1 MLLPADV
8 LHQITASD
16 PGRPRLTWYDDE
28 PGPTQGE
35 RIELSAKVLTN
46 WVNKAGNLLQDDA
59 AAGPGTT
66 VGLDLPTHWRAVYW
80 ALATWSVGAEVVI
93 GDEAVDAD
101 VLVTT
106 DPGRAAAHGG
116 DAILVALPALARSH
130 PDAAVAGG
138 ATDEARELATH
149 GDQFSPM
156 ADPEGAD
163 VGLSLRGSD
172 TAYADLVA
180 PQEDWGPSPR
190 IATDAPLAMALQQC
204 LSAWVADGSVVLLR
218 GPRTDL
224 TDRLSA
230 EGVTHDLRGAQQ
242 AT

>member
-28 PGPTQGE
+28 PGATQGE

-80 ALATWSVGAEVVI
+80 ALATWSVGAEVVL
-93 GDEAVDAD
+93 GVDATEAD

-106 DPGRAAAHGG
+106 DPARAAAHGG
-116 DAILVALPALARSH
+116 DAVLVSLPALARSH
-130 PDAAVAGG
+130 PDAATAGG
-138 ATDEARELATH
+138 AIDEARELSTH

-156 ADPEGAD
+156 ADPEGGD
-163 VGLSLRGSD
+163 VGLSADGHD
-172 TAYADLVA
+172 TAYADLVV
-180 PQEDWGPSPR
+180 PQADWGASPR
-190 IATDAPLAMALQQC
+190 IATDAPLAASLRHC
-204 LSAWVADGSVVLLR
+204 LSAWAADGSVVLLR
-218 GPRTDL
+218 GPRADL

-230 EGVTHDLRGAQQ
+230 EGVTTDLRA
-242 AT
+242 

>member
-1 MLLPADV
+1 VLLPADV

-28 PGPTQGE
+28 PGPTRGE

-46 WVNKAGNLLQDDA
+46 WVSKAGNLLQDDA

-80 ALATWSVGAEVVI
+80 ALATWSVGAEVVL
-93 GDEAVDAD
+93 GDEALDAD

-106 DPGRAAAHGG
+106 DPERAAAHGG
-116 DAILVALPALARSH
+116 DAILVSLPALARSH
-130 PDAAVAGG
+130 PEAAGAGG

-156 ADPEGAD
+156 ADPESGD
-163 VGLSLRGSD
+163 VGLSADGHD
-172 TAYADLVA
+172 TAYAELVVT
-180 PQEDWGPSPR
+180 QEDWGDRPR
-190 IATDAPLAMALQQC
+190 IATDAPLATALRHC
-204 LSAWVADGSVVLLR
+204 LSAWAADGSVVLLR
-218 GPRTDL
+218 GAGADVAA
-224 TDRLSA
+224 RLAA
-230 EGVTHDLRGAQQ
+230 EGVTHDLRLG
-242 AT
+242 

>member
-28 PGPTQGE
+28 PGATQGE

-80 ALATWSVGAEVVI
+80 ALATWSVGAEVVL
-93 GDEAVDAD
+93 GEEAAEAD

-106 DPGRAAAHGG
+106 DPERAAAHGG
-116 DAILVALPALARSH
+116 DAVLVSLPALSRSH
-130 PDAAVAGG
+130 PDAASAGG
-138 ATDEARELATH
+138 AIDEARELSTH

-156 ADPEGAD
+156 ADPEAGD
-163 VGLSLRGSD
+163 VGLSADGHD
-172 TAYADLVA
+172 TAYADLVVA
-180 PQEDWGPSPR
+180 QQGWGASPR
-190 IATDAPLAMALQQC
+190 VATDAPLATALRHC
-204 LSAWVADGSVVLLR
+204 LSAWAADGSVVLLR
-218 GPRTDL
+218 GPRIDL
-224 TDRLSA
+224 AERLAA
-230 EGVTHDLRGAQQ
+230 EGVSHDLRD
-242 AT
+242 